1 MDISFEFGKHSLGYW
16 KYFHELLAILLRIVS
31 VFVLQSKLVH
41 RLGKN
46 LADFLTFR
54 LSEKN
59 S

>member
-41 RLGKN
+41 TLGKN
-46 LADFLTFR
+46 LADF
-54 LSEKN
+54 
-59 S
+59 